1 MGLSG
6 MVRRGD
12 RCMRRRF
19 LGSAGVLAGPVL
31 LLAACSISTTN
42 AALPES
48 TALRE
53 DTGAKTTTSFARMV
67 DIGHGRMMYLECH
80 GNGSP
85 TVVLVPGLVAAA
97 DTWRYVTTGPGGD
110 RKPSSSA
117 VYPAVGRFTRVCSYD
132 RPGTVRENG
141 KFTTSSTVAQ
151 PTTARGDAADLHAL
165 LKAAK
170 VPGPYVLAGWSAGG
184 PIVRIYAGEYPH
196 EVSGLVLV
204 DAESEFLQSRLTPQ
218 QFGTFLALIR
228 NDDKKRIAQWKD
240 VERQNPAVVFGQVR
254 AAPPVPKIPV
264 VVLTGDEFDPDAFR
278 ARLPAHAPAD
288 FPQVFWRAQRASQRD
303 LAQQFPGAQHIT
315 KTRSD
320 HNIQNNRPQLV
331 TDAVREV
338 VEKAR
343 RRPGGTP
350 SS

>member
-1 MGLSG
+1 MSLSG
-6 MVRRGD
+6 IVPRGGCGARRG
-12 RCMRRRF
+12 F
-19 LGSAGVLAGPVL
+19 LGWAGILAVSTL
-31 LLAACSISTTN
+31 CMTACGASTTHSSVSAN
-42 AALPES
+42 AGAE
-48 TALRE
+48 TA
-53 DTGAKTTTSFARMV
+53 ASFGRLV

-80 GNGSP
+80 GSGSP

-97 DTWRYVTTGPGGD
+97 DTWSYVTETGGG

-117 VYPAVGRFTRVCSYD
+117 VYPSVGRFTRVCSYD

-151 PTTARGDAADLHAL
+151 PTTARGDVADLHAL

-204 DAESEFLQSRLTPQ
+204 DAESEFLQSRLTSQ

-240 VERQNPAVVFGQVR
+240 VERQNPAIVFGQVR

-264 VVLTGDEFDPDAFR
+264 VVLTGDEFDADAFR

-303 LAQQFPGAQHIT
+303 LAQHFPGAQHIT

-338 VEKAR
+338 MEKAR
-343 RRPGGTP
+343 RRPSGMPTP
-350 SS
+350 

>member
-6 MVRRGD
+6 MVRRSGCGAW
-12 RCMRRRF
+12 RGF
-19 LGSAGVLAGPVL
+19 LGWAGILVVPAL
-31 LLAACSISTTN
+31 LLAACSTSTIN
-42 AALPES
+42 AALPEDAGAE
-48 TALRE
+48 TA
-53 DTGAKTTTSFARMV
+53 TSFARLV
-67 DIGHGRMMYLECH
+67 DIGHGRTMYLQCH
-80 GNGSP
+80 GSGSP

-97 DTWRYVTTGPGGD
+97 DTWSYVTGPGGD

-117 VYPAVGRFTRVCSYD
+117 VYPGVGRFTRVCSYD

-141 KFTTSSTVAQ
+141 KFTTSTTVAQ
-151 PTTARGDAADLHAL
+151 PTTSRGDAADLHAL

-184 PIVRIYAGEYPH
+184 PIVRVYAGEYPH

-204 DAESEFLQSRLTPQ
+204 DAESEFLQSRLTPG
-218 QFGTFLALIR
+218 QFATFLALIR

-240 VERQNPAVVFGQVR
+240 VERQNPATVFGQVR

-264 VVLTGDEFDPDAFR
+264 VVLTGDEFDADAFR

-303 LAQQFPGAQHIT
+303 LARQFPGAQHIT
-315 KTRSD
+315 KTHSD

-343 RRPGGTP
+343 RRAEGTP
-350 SS
+350 SSS